1 LFLLSIYLF
10 QQSRSKPF
18 GTLTWSFEDSF
29 ARPGYFR
36 IKNLGTHFHPLS
48 IDGRQHS
55 YRLVAI
61 GAQQPQELAFRSQTN
76 PGIDVAYWLEQ
87 HFQSIIPAPYLDRDY
102 PLSTRRYENLWCQ
115 KLGGKLVPL
124 KGNLPI
130 TPGQTEPVQ
139 ASAGKD
145 DGVPFAFGE
154 LTQTR
159 RDVAAKIDNR
169 QVRTFPAQLMPS
181 ADAASGDNPVRR
193 QRIQIAWRP
202 CDQDIVH
209 RRARKHC
216 RDLGTRSQTTRHIF
230 RAMNGKI
237 DILRHQSVLDFS
249 REQALTPPSDIN
261 KPAFVIISARP
272 DYVDFDFQIRP
283 ALLQPLDDQ
292 MRLAPC

>member
-1 LFLLSIYLF
+1 LLSIDLF
-10 QQSRSKPF
+10 QQSRRKPL
-18 GTLTWSFEDSF
+18 GTLTWSLEDSF

-36 IKNLGTHFHPLS
+36 IKNLCAHFQPPS

-61 GAQQPQELAFRSQTN
+61 GAQQTQELAFRSQTKS
-76 PGIDVAYWLEQ
+76 GIDVAYWLEQ
-87 HFQSIIPAPYLDRDY
+87 HFQSIILTPYLDRDY
-102 PLSTRRYENLWCQ
+102 PLSTRRYENLRWQ
-115 KLGGKLVPL
+115 KLGGELVPL
-124 KGNLPI
+124 KGELSI

-139 ASAGKD
+139 TGAGKD

-159 RDVAAKIDNR
+159 GDVAAKIDDR
-169 QVRTFPAQLMPS
+169 QVGTFPAQLVPS
-181 ADAASGDNPVRR
+181 ADTASGDNPVRG
-193 QRIQIAWRP
+193 QRIQIAWCP

-209 RRARKHC
+209 RRARKHR
-216 RDLGTRSQTTRHIF
+216 RDLGTRSQTTGQIF
-230 RAMNGKI
+230 RAMHGKI
-237 DILRHQSVLDFS
+237 DILRHQGVLDFS
-249 REQALTPPSDIN
+249 REQSLTPPSDIN